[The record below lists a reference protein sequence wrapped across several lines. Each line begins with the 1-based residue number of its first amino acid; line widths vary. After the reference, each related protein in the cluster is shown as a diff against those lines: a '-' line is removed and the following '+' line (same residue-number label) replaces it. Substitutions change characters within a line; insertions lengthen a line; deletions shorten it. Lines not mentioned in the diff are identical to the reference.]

1 MEDVKANI
9 KGMVVRLHRFHS
21 PAEGGGGFEQ
31 GDLMTV
37 LLATECNGQSS
48 QASTNHSDVH
58 PSASDV

>member
-9 KGMVVRLHRFHS
+9 KRVVGLLECFHS
-21 PAEGGGGFEQ
+21 PTEGRGGFEQ